1 MTLDLWPAFPIVVH
15 HYLGI
20 LSPDDGDKVTA
31 VLQQHD
37 RVCEINLHLFQ
48 PLSEKVLQILQA
60 TFPLL
65 ECLTLRS
72 WQHADPVL
80 PSTFLSGSAPRLRV
94 LHLYGISFPALPR
107 FLLSASDL
115 IDLLLHRIP
124 NTGYISLEALA
135 SGLSATAR
143 LKSLSL
149 HFDSATYH
157 STPRST
163 PPPSPKRNVVST
175 LMHLSL
181 SGPCGCLED
190 LLSRI
195 SAPCLKHAN
204 IAFLDQP
211 SFGFL
216 QLSQFLGHVESQRPP
231 NGARACLHL
240 PGTLLYQTHS
250 RERWG
255 SPPITSEWLSLDLTV
270 QSLFEM
276 SQMN

>member
-1 MTLDLWPAFPIVVH
+1 MALPFQHYHGSSYLLVTLLIFYSIASRI
-15 HYLGI
+15 LGI
-20 LSPDDGDKVTA
+20 
-31 VLQQHD
+31 
-37 RVCEINLHLFQ
+37 F
-48 PLSEKVLQILQA
+48 
-60 TFPLL
+60 
-65 ECLTLRS
+65 
-72 WQHADPVL
+72 
-80 PSTFLSGSAPRLRV
+80 
-94 LHLYGISFPALPR
+94 
-107 FLLSASDL
+107 
-115 IDLLLHRIP
+115 
-124 NTGYISLEALA
+124 SLEALA

-143 LKSLSL
+143 LKTLSL

-157 STPRST
+157 STSRST

-216 QLSQFLGHVESQRPP
+216 QLSQFLGHVGSQRPP

-255 SPPITSEWLSLDLTV
+255 KSTDYVRVAQFGSHCPITFRDVPNEPDLPTNVHLPFRRANSLNPNVCPATG
-270 QSLFEM
+270 E
-276 SQMN
+276 